1 MAKWY
6 DRLFGPRKKYTP
18 SRLRSTVCIGGTF
31 YKISNLRGDSD
42 IEDIRTQINV
52 MRALA
57 RDSQISTALSYY
69 ATDATTPNSA
79 GDIIWATAVSEEF
92 QKVADIINQ
101 CFKRWKV
108 NDYAR
113 DHILEL
119 ATVGQ
124 IYLPTTEIYRNPG
137 ERQQRNLMSLD
148 DNGIVNIDYDIVP
161 SYMIPPEE
169 IVHLWYQGEPQGFI
183 YQPGASDGNAAG
195 FGGSENIISYPESS
209 VIHFSL
215 GGLLGKYHISGTNA
229 QGEEVDYDIQFADP
243 ILSQAVQP
251 TQTLSLLED
260 AMLLSSLT
268 RTVRFINVDCGT
280 TTEEDEIRQNLQQ
293 VKDMIEQQLALN
305 TATGNA
311 ESFVNPQSP
320 NNLIYLAKVNSADA
334 VSITD
339 LNMGEPTESENKLL
353 DYYQDKKLSVL
364 GVPKEAMNFS
374 SAEGLGGAGAVMS
387 QRSALYANHLLRI
400 ETAYKNGWRD
410 ALNKYFMSRNMTGF
424 IDKFIL
430 NMSPIITNMDQV
442 QFEKRD
448 SSINQ
453 ANQLCDLLRGLG
465 VEEPETYKKAVA
477 EALQQAF
484 PQTGSE
490 VMKWGVDLE
499 ASEGEGGGMGG
510 MM

>member
-1 MAKWY
+1 MPRWLDK
-6 DRLFGPRKKYTP
+6 LFGPRKLNLP
-18 SRLRSTVCIGGTF
+18 SRLRSTVCVGGTF
-31 YKISNLRGDSD
+31 YKISDLRGDSD
-42 IEDIRTQINV
+42 IEDIRTQITV

-69 ATDATTPNSA
+69 ATDATTPNTA
-79 GDIIWATAVSEEF
+79 GDVIWATAIDENH
-92 QKVADIINQ
+92 QQVADIINT
-101 CFKRWKV
+101 CFKRWRV

-119 ATVGQ
+119 ATIGQ
-124 IYLPTTEIYRNPG
+124 LYMPTTEMYRVPG
-137 ERQQRNLMSLD
+137 AHQNRNLVSLD
-148 DNGIVNIDYDIVP
+148 DNTLPNMEYDIIP
-161 SYMIPPEE
+161 SYMIPPED
-169 IVHLWYQGEPQGFI
+169 IIHLWYQGQPQGYL
-183 YQPGASDGNAAG
+183 YQETANANTSSFSG
-195 FGGSENIISYPESS
+195 EQIISYPESS

-215 GGLLGKYHISGTNA
+215 GGLLGNYSITGTDNQGNA
-229 QGEEVDYDIQFADP
+229 VSYDIQFAEP

-280 TTEEDEIRQNLQQ
+280 TTEEDEIRQNLQII
-293 VKDMIEQQLALN
+293 KDMIEQQLALN

-320 NNLIYLAKVNSADA
+320 NNLIYLAKVNGQDA

-410 ALNKYFMSRNMTGF
+410 ALNKYFESRNMSGF
-424 IDKFIL
+424 KDKYIL

-448 SSINQ
+448 ASIQQ
-453 ANQLCDLLRGLG
+453 AASLIDLLKNLG
-465 VEEPETYKKAVA
+465 VEENDAYKKALT
-477 EALQQAF
+477 EILTQAF
-484 PQTGSE
+484 PQTGAS
-490 VMKWGVDLE
+490 VMKWDINVESGGE
-499 ASEGEGGGMGG
+499 EGEGGMGG
-510 MM
+510 F